1 MKKILILAT
10 ILAILPFDVMS
21 YSGKATVF
29 NPETGHRKS
38 VNIGDKNAF
47 DGGYL
52 LETSYGYMPT
62 VDGEF
67 GYGVISN
74 YKTTLSRSINSSA
87 STVYVSSMTTND
99 GHTITMSDLGS
110 KVFLT
115 IDPGKTKEEIIMC
128 TGISSLSF
136 TGCTRGLAF
145 YGTSTAAVS
154 ANQESHNSGA
164 TIVMSNVHYVYEELI
179 DNDTNQTI
187 SGNISIYGN
196 LTATGTINFSSGS
209 SVSVPAPTADSHAA
223 TKLYAD
229 NLAFTGFGT
238 STLTTAGGGY
248 LSTKAEMSAGSYNSN
263 QPKFLYSGL
272 ATSTGQVA
280 TSSIVVTE
288 ADGDINSNMIGQDQN
303 YSWSGTNSN
312 SGTNTFTGQTNLA
325 STTITGQT
333 YLASTSISSYPTAST
348 SVSSKGYVDTKAD
361 IYTNSTG
368 TTTKYAANWVDV
380 DVSATVGAKS
390 TFLIMS
396 VCTSAAADYGCVRA
410 NGDGNNYF
418 VTNGLTPGAGNGSCY
433 YTGATNAGC
442 GIVYTMTDSS
452 GIIEVKSGDTDW
464 VYFTILGY
472 IN

>member
-1 MKKILILAT
+1 L
-10 ILAILPFDVMS
+10 
-21 YSGKATVF
+21 
-29 NPETGHRKS
+29 
-38 VNIGDKNAF
+38 KNNSQ
-47 DGGYL
+47 L
-52 LETSYGYMPT
+52 
-62 VDGEF
+62 

-136 TGCTRGLAF
+136 TGCARGLAF

-179 DNDTNQTI
+179 DKDTNQTI

-196 LTATGTINFSSGS
+196 LTATGTIDFSSGS

-303 YSWSGTNSN
+303 YSWSGTNSF
-312 SGTNTFTGQTNLA
+312 SGTNTFTATTTLATTTINGSINLPNFSSGFSRILMATTTAVNITGVNLA
-325 STTITGQT
+325 LFSTTTIPAYSLGNSGVMKLRLNFSAMAGNSVFITLRA
-333 YLASTSISSYPTAST
+333 YLGGNLVASSTMTTATGDVVGSVDLIIINNGYSSQNSYMSGAMIKKNVIGTSNEAGNFFDTRTTAT
-348 SVSSKGYVDTKAD
+348 NTAVDNNFI
-361 IYTNSTG
+361 IYGTSTG
-368 TTTKYAANWVDV
+368 GAQANVY
-380 DVSATVGAKS
+380 SS
-390 TFLIMS
+390 FIE
-396 VCTSAAADYGCVRA
+396 
-410 NGDGNNYF
+410 
-418 VTNGLTPGAGNGSCY
+418 VTN
-433 YTGATNAGC
+433 
-442 GIVYTMTDSS
+442 
-452 GIIEVKSGDTDW
+452 
-464 VYFTILGY
+464 FTK
-472 IN
+472 